1 MKFNIILEELL
12 LELSAGLIYKKYY
25 QDKIKLNEFIRIAE
39 SDPQTKLNGEEG
51 KLGRYV
57 KLLVNLYLRGNLKRE
72 DLPKAYEYLTYVYK
86 HSVPLDITKI
96 ETLSDIYELV
106 KKYIKEENVRKH
118 IYINK
123 LDINNLKNSLF

>member
-1 MKFNIILEELL
+1 MKIYPLLEELL

-39 SDPQTKLNGEEG
+39 SDPQTKLTGEDG

-72 DLPKAYEYLTYVYK
+72 DLPKAKEYLTYVYK
-86 HSVPLDITKI
+86 YAIPLPLGKIT
-96 ETLSDIYELV
+96 TLNDIYELV
-106 KKYIKEENVRKH
+106 KKYMAQESSNLGGLLNH
-118 IYINK
+118 
-123 LDINNLKNSLF
+123 LDKNEYKIFH